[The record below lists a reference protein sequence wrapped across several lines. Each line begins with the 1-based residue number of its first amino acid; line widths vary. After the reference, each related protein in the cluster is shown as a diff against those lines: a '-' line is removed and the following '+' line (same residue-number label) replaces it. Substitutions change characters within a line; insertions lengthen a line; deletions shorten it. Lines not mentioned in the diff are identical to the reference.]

1 MRRKSLLLA
10 GAVFGILVL
19 VFSLAYAERPGRDRG
34 EMVDELGLTE
44 EQMDS
49 MRDVRYNF
57 RKAQIGL
64 RAELKTSRLELRHLM
79 MEEKP
84 NQGQIGKLVDQI
96 ADTQKELLKQRIDK
110 KLAMKEILTAEQ
122 LKKFMKTRGKHRK
135 GRMGMGDRR
144 DDRPHRPRG
153 HRSQGEGPGF

>member
-10 GAVFGILVL
+10 GVVFGILVL

-34 EMVDELGLTE
+34 EMTDELGLTE

-64 RAELKTSRLELRHLM
+64 RAELKTARLELRYLM
-79 MEEKP
+79 MEESP
-84 NQGQIGKLVDQI
+84 NQGQIGKLVDKI

-122 LKKFMKTRGKHRK
+122 LKKFMKMRGGHGK
-135 GRMGMGDRR
+135 GKMGMGDRR
-144 DDRPHRPRG
+144 DDRPRRPRG
-153 HRSQGEGPGF
+153 FRPHGEGPGF